1 MVHTNTT
8 IMVIDDDDLVRDSFK
23 TLLKSAGFKVEVF
36 DSAERFL
43 NSGCHLIDSL
53 LVLDIQMP
61 GMNGLEL
68 QVHLAESGVVIP
80 IVFITAHEDDRAC
93 TKAMALGAVTILQKP
108 FEDSTI
114 LDTIQTI
121 IARE

>member
-1 MVHTNTT
+1 MVDTNTT
-8 IMVIDDDDLVRDSFK
+8 IMVIDDDDLVRDSLK
-23 TLLKSAGFKVEVF
+23 TLLKSAGFKAEVF

-68 QVHLAESGVVIP
+68 QGHLAKAGVAIP
-80 IVFITAHEDDRAC
+80 IVFITAHEDDKAC
-93 TKAMALGAVTILQKP
+93 TMAMDLGAVAVLQKP
-108 FEDSTI
+108 FEDSTL
-114 LDTIQTI
+114 LDAIQGVLG
-121 IARE
+121 

>member
-1 MVHTNTT
+1 
-8 IMVIDDDDLVRDSFK
+8 
-23 TLLKSAGFKVEVF
+23 
-36 DSAERFL
+36 
-43 NSGCHLIDSL
+43 
-53 LVLDIQMP
+53 MP

-80 IVFITAHEDDRAC
+80 IVFITAHKDDKAC